1 MKNSGYVA
9 IGHLIGGKSKEEIVK
24 TLKHFISVMFN
35 ALDDNMIN
43 KVAGSLDKFMEKM
56 PKDTP
61 ITLQGFCKLLDV
73 VLKKHGTDDIMVSI
87 IYFFDGRSPS
97 R

>member
-24 TLKHFISVMFN
+24 TLKHFISVMFK

-43 KVAGSLDKFMEKM
+43 KVDFEWNLDKFMEKM

-61 ITLQGFCKLLDV
+61 ITLQVVMKSGSKSRVQVPHFGF
-73 VLKKHGTDDIMVSI
+73 GSI
-87 IYFFDGRSPS
+87 STPHK
-97 R
+97 

>member
-24 TLKHFISVMFN
+24 TLKHFISVMFK

-43 KVAGSLDKFMEKM
+43 KVDFEWNLDKFMEKI
-56 PKDTP
+56 PKGKKLFRNKNATCS
-61 ITLQGFCKLLDV
+61 INLEWSFC
-73 VLKKHGTDDIMVSI
+73 
-87 IYFFDGRSPS
+87 F
-97 R
+97 

>member
-24 TLKHFISVMFN
+24 TLKHFISVMFK

-43 KVAGSLDKFMEKM
+43 KVDFEWNLDKFMEKM
-56 PKDTP
+56 PKGKKYINLIYESTQK
-61 ITLQGFCKLLDV
+61 TSMAFLKFCNK
-73 VLKKHGTDDIMVSI
+73 S
-87 IYFFDGRSPS
+87 
-97 R
+97 

>member
-24 TLKHFISVMFN
+24 TLKHFISIMFK

-43 KVAGSLDKFMEKM
+43 KVDFEWNLDKFMEKM
-56 PKDTP
+56 PK
-61 ITLQGFCKLLDV
+61 G
-73 VLKKHGTDDIMVSI
+73 KKYINL
-87 IYFFDGRSPS
+87 IYEST
-97 R
+97 

>member
-9 IGHLIGGKSKEEIVK
+9 IGHLIGGKSKEDIVK
-24 TLKHFISVMFN
+24 TLKHFISVMFHT
-35 ALDDNMIN
+35 LDDNMVN

-61 ITLQGFCKLLDV
+61 ITLQV
-73 VLKKHGTDDIMVSI
+73 VMKSGSKIWVQVPHFRFGSI
-87 IYFFDGRSPS
+87 STPHK
-97 R
+97 

>member
-24 TLKHFISVMFN
+24 TLKHFISVMFK

-43 KVAGSLDKFMEKM
+43 KVDFEWNLDKFIEKM
-56 PKDTP
+56 PKGKRYMPVKISYYPHPD
-61 ITLQGFCKLLDV
+61 
-73 VLKKHGTDDIMVSI
+73 
-87 IYFFDGRSPS
+87 
-97 R
+97 